1 MIVQVIWSVDLLR
14 ESISKN
20 TNKADA
26 DLILDELRRIFED
39 NKEIVETK
47 NLRLELFKSRY
58 LTKAA
63 EKFELYEKADAAEFL
78 DCIIK
83 RLPVEGIYFYD
94 MQ

>member
-1 MIVQVIWSVDLLR
+1 MIVQAIWSVDLLR
-14 ESISKN
+14 KS

-26 DLILDELRRIFED
+26 DLILDEMRRIFEE
-39 NKEIVETK
+39 NKEIIEVK
-47 NLRLELFKSRY
+47 SLRLELFKSRY

-83 RLPVEGIYFYD
+83 RLPVEGIYD
-94 MQ
+94 LQQVSA

>member
-1 MIVQVIWSVDLLR
+1 MIVQAIWSVDLLR
-14 ESISKN
+14 ES

-26 DLILDELRRIFED
+26 DLILDEMRRIFEE
-39 NKEIVETK
+39 NKEIIEVK
-47 NLRLELFKSRY
+47 SLRLELFKSRY

-83 RLPVEGIYFYD
+83 RLPVEGIYD
-94 MQ
+94 LQQVSA